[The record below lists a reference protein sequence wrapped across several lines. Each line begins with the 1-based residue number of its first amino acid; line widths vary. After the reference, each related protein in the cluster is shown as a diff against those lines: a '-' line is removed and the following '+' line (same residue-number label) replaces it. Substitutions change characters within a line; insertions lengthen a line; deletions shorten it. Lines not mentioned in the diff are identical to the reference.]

1 MLPTSTYCSKFI
13 PRSKRRNSCCKTA
26 SNVCGSRQSSA
37 MMSAISST
45 LSMLY
50 CASGAM
56 SSVAAACAGTKARP
70 ESVLTISSV
79 FR

>member
-1 MLPTSTYCSKFI
+1 
-13 PRSKRRNSCCKTA
+13 
-26 SNVCGSRQSSA
+26 

-56 SSVAAACAGTKARP
+56 SSVAAACAGTKALAV
-70 ESVLTISSV
+70 SVLTISSV